1 MLKHHADKGVFIRS
15 MASRN
20 ASGGL
25 SLATSEAADVLDAH
39 GFDVI
44 IFETLGV
51 GQVEID
57 VINETDSVVV
67 VLVPESGDDIQ
78 MMKSGLI
85 EIANLYVVNKSDRQ
99 GANRLVTTLKNML
112 DTNPSLDK
120 KTWEIPVLMTNSI
133 SGDGVGKL
141 IEAVDSHFEY
151 LNKEG
156 GLAEKVNDRYQ
167 RQVKSIVLNRY
178 ENYLWKDESKNSQL
192 EKEISKRINKRLSP
206 NQLADLILENEEY

>member
-1 MLKHHADKGVFIRS
+1 
-15 MASRN
+15 
-20 ASGGL
+20 
-25 SLATSEAADVLDAH
+25 
-39 GFDVI
+39 
-44 IFETLGV
+44 
-51 GQVEID
+51 
-57 VINETDSVVV
+57 
-67 VLVPESGDDIQ
+67 
-78 MMKSGLI
+78 
-85 EIANLYVVNKSDRQ
+85 
-99 GANRLVTTLKNML
+99 
-112 DTNPSLDK
+112 
-120 KTWEIPVLMTNSI
+120 MTNSI